1 MYVFMIALSV
11 PRTCLSFKMRVT
23 EQLKILYNVWL
34 CCVDSSDGL
43 HADCGSKC
51 HILCAVKWGSV
62 GQTKPVPAAGS
73 ALGQGPSQGS
83 QKEGSASPGEGD
95 TGVFCAGTTDGVS
108 VIELILCLKYIQG
121 NILSTSKISVL
132 SNALRLPRSFHAQLF
147 CCKE

>member
-23 EQLKILYNVWL
+23 EQLKILYSVWL
-34 CCVDSSDGL
+34 CCVDSGDGL

-73 ALGQGPSQGS
+73 ALGQGPSKAAKRRVLPCLGR
-83 QKEGSASPGEGD
+83 EIHG
-95 TGVFCAGTTDGVS
+95 CS
-108 VIELILCLKYIQG
+108 VQELQMEFHVVELISCLKYIQS

-132 SNALRLPRSFHAQLF
+132 TNALRLPRSFHAQLF